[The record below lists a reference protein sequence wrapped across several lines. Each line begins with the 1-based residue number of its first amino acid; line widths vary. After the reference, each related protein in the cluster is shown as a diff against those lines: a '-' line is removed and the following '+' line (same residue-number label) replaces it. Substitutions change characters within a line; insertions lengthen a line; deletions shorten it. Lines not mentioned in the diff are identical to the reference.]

1 MVDIGVVVVD
11 VAVVTNGSRVLLVV
25 ASVVADEDGGGSAD
39 GRTRHGRMESMEW
52 KKKSTAEKNF
62 MLELWALP

>member
-25 ASVVADEDGGGSAD
+25 ASVVADEDDGGGAD
-39 GRTRHGRMESMEW
+39 GRTKHGSIGLMEW
-52 KKKSTAEKNF
+52 KKKKSTA
-62 MLELWALP
+62 